1 MNARNEQKET
11 IEIIEAKLEH
21 IEEAAILFD
30 LYRQF
35 YQQHSD
41 LALARIF
48 ITERLTEQTSVIF
61 LALLRQAFVQQYI
74 GFMQLYPTYS
84 SLSLKQLWI
93 LSDLFV
99 RPEARE
105 KGVGK
110 LLLQQARQLA
120 ISTFAEGLTLQT
132 AKDNVIAQSL
142 YESQGWEQETVFLTY
157 NLLLPS

>member
-21 IEEAAILFD
+21 VENAAILFD
-30 LYRQF
+30 MYRQF
-35 YQQHSD
+35 YQQQSD
-41 LALARIF
+41 LPGARAF
-48 ITERLTEQTSVIF
+48 LTERLAEQTSVIF
-61 LALLRQAFVQQYI
+61 LARLRQASV

-99 RPEARE
+99 HPDARG

-120 ISTFAEGLTLQT
+120 ASTLAEGLTLQT

-157 NLLLPS
+157 NLLLPL